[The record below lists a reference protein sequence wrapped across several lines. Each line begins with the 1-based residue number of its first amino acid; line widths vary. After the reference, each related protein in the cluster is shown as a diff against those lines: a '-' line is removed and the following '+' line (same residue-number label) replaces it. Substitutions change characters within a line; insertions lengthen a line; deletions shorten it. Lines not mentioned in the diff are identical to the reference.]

1 MRHHFLLQILN
12 TTLFANFQINGLYS
26 RDADF
31 YCTRSFA
38 ATDVGQCGLLLGFV
52 RASFDKIAAIS
63 LRCLFW
69 VC

>member
-12 TTLFANFQINGLYS
+12 ITLFANFQINGLYS

-38 ATDVGQCGLLLGFV
+38 VTYVGQCGHTARL
-52 RASFDKIAAIS
+52 
-63 LRCLFW
+63 C
-69 VC
+69 